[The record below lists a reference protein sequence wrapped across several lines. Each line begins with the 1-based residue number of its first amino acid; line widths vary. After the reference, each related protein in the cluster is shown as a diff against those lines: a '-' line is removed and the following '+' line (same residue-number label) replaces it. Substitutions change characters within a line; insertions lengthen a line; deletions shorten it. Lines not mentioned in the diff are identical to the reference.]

1 MRTGDDA
8 VNGWVVLG
16 AYPELNGYNDQL
28 AKKVTLMF
36 GVVRSSRPFGK
47 TSASLRRKSHENQ
60 RQ

>member
-16 AYPELNGYNDQL
+16 AYPELNGYYDQL
-28 AKKVTLMF
+28 AKVTLML